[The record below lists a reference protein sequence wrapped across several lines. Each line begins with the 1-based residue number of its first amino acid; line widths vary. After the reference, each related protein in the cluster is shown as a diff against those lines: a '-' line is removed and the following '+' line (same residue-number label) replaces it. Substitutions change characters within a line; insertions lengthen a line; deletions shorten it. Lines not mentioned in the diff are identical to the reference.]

1 MRTAAGHFGCE
12 GTTNTINSQF
22 PGGIEKRAWIMIV
35 IRARE
40 FPGFDGRIELA
51 RHRVFLGTGALLF
64 LTSVAT
70 TIYFCQSM
78 SGGMAMPGGWTMSMA
93 WMIMPGQR
101 WLVSAVSFM
110 GMWVVMM
117 AAMML
122 PALVPALL
130 RYRLSFRGVQTIHLN
145 VLTVLAGAG
154 YFFVWA
160 LLGAFVYPVG
170 VVAAKAEMVSAVLA
184 RSVPIATGAVLLLA
198 GCVQLTAW
206 KARQLCRCLA
216 VPASAQALNQD
227 ARRAW
232 GRGIRLGADC
242 ALCCSGL
249 MAVLLITG
257 VMNLGAMALVTVAI
271 AAERLFPGPGRAARG
286 IGLVI
291 IAVALFI
298 TGRALSAHFSL

>member
-1 MRTAAGHFGCE
+1 
-12 GTTNTINSQF
+12 
-22 PGGIEKRAWIMIV
+22 
-35 IRARE
+35 
-40 FPGFDGRIELA
+40 
-51 RHRVFLGTGALLF
+51 
-64 LTSVAT
+64 
-70 TIYFCQSM
+70 
-78 SGGMAMPGGWTMSMA
+78 
-93 WMIMPGQR
+93 MIMPGQR

-227 ARRAW
+227 APRAW
-232 GRGIRLGADC
+232 GPGIRLGPDC

-249 MAVLLITG
+249 MPVPPA
-257 VMNLGAMALVTVAI
+257 
-271 AAERLFPGPGRAARG
+271 PGPLNLA
-286 IGLVI
+286 
-291 IAVALFI
+291 
-298 TGRALSAHFSL
+298 ALSLRPVPHPATQTFPSPAPA